1 MCNSSNNNKEGK
13 DGLASERRIKVTTIG
28 DGTVGKTCMLITYTT
43 NQFPSEYVPTVFDN
57 FVGSI
62 FVDGHEYHMTLWD
75 TAGQEDYERIRP
87 LSYPNTDCFLVCFS
101 VDSRTSFENV
111 ANKWHPEIKHHCPNT
126 PIVLCGT
133 KGDLRNEGNV
143 DDDNNIISW
152 KECKKM
158 KRKVKACKYVEC
170 SALKRENL
178 DQVFCEAIR
187 AVLKKPS
194 SKLCCAS

>member
-1 MCNSSNNNKEGK
+1 MCNNNKENK
-13 DGLASERRIKVTTIG
+13 NTVSRRRPIKITTIG

-43 NQFPSEYVPTVFDN
+43 KEFPSEYVPTIFDN
-57 FVGSI
+57 FAGTLC
-62 FVDGHEYHMTLWD
+62 VDGQEFDMTLWD

-101 VDSRTSFENV
+101 VNSRNSYENV
-111 ANKWHPEIKHHCPNT
+111 ANKWQPEIKYHCPKT
-126 PIVLCGT
+126 PIVLVGT
-133 KGDLRNEGNV
+133 KGDLRNAENA
-143 DDDNNIISW
+143 DTITP

-158 KRKVKACKYVEC
+158 KKKVKAYKYVEC

-178 DQVFCEAIR
+178 DEVFTEAIR

-194 SKLCCAS
+194 SKLCCSF